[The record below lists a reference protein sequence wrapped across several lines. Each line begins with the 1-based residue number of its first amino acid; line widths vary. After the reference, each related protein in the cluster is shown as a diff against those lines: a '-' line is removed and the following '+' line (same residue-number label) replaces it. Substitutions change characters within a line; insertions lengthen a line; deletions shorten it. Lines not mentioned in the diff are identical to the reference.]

1 MPVGDF
7 YQEYGPMQR
16 RRSGEEPEPDEERP
30 KKQHPRR
37 RRPIIRR
44 PPPRRTII
52 GIVLALLA
60 MPLILPY
67 AIGLF
72 YYGRAL
78 PGVSVQGIPV
88 ANFEKHSIDTI
99 VSARYAQF
107 ERNPLVLSYADFTW
121 NPSLDAL
128 GVTFDSSKTAETAL
142 HAGRHGNPVKRLL
155 ELITLWR
162 TGIDVSPQLTID
174 MPQLQDYLL
183 TLTSQIEYP
192 PRNAML
198 SIAEGK
204 VVGIP
209 GATGRQLLID
219 ETANDIM
226 LALQTLEPRH
236 VVVRTREL
244 EPIINNAA
252 LEVAQAQ
259 AQNVLGTTLVFTRS
273 AESDRMWEWDS
284 QKLTR
289 LLQVDTVDNH
299 LVVRID
305 RLRLAKAVEHLAE
318 EMDADSQEPRLRFS
332 EGEVR
337 IFEEGHVGWKLQQ
350 AAALHVISTTLQQQ
364 NALLSRYAVVLPI
377 ETIHPVIKDE
387 ALDTLGIEEL
397 IAEGKSSFAGS
408 ADYRITNILAGAA
421 RFDGVLIPPGK
432 EFSFNSQLGEVTEEQ
447 GFVEGYAVIGNRT
460 QLEWGGGV
468 CQVSTTVFRAAF
480 WAGLPI
486 TERHAHPFYISWYD
500 DFAYGEYGDGPGIDA
515 TIYTGSSDFKFIN
528 DTGHWLLMHVDVD
541 EAEQVLTVRLY
552 GTKPERQVTFDGPE
566 ISNIVQAPV
575 TPIYIDDPTL
585 PAGTTQQS
593 DVARNGRDIVVYRI
607 IEDQDGNTEREK
619 FFTRFKAWPNVFRRG
634 TGTNANTAPDS
645 QP

>member
-16 RRSGEEPEPDEERP
+16 RRSGEGPEPDEERP
-30 KKQHPRR
+30 KKQRPRR
-37 RRPIIRR
+37 RRPTIWR
-44 PPPRRTII
+44 PPPRRVII

-78 PGVSVQGIPV
+78 PGVSVQGVPV

-107 ERNPLVLSYADFTW
+107 ERDPIVLSYADLSW
-121 NPSLDAL
+121 NPTLDTL
-128 GVTFDSSKTAETAL
+128 GVTFDPSTTAEAAL
-142 HAGRHGNPVKRLL
+142 QLGRHGNPVKRLR
-155 ELITLWR
+155 EVITLWR

-174 MPQLQDYLL
+174 MPHLQEYLL
-183 TLTSQIEYP
+183 TLTPHIEYP
-192 PRNAML
+192 PRDAVL
-198 SIAEGK
+198 SIAEGN

-219 ETANDIM
+219 ETANDII
-226 LALQTLEPRH
+226 LALQTLEPH
-236 VVVRTREL
+236 YVVLRTREL

-252 LEVAQAQ
+252 LEVAQTQ
-259 AQNVLGTTLVFTRS
+259 AQQFLNTTLVFTRS
-273 AESDRMWEWDS
+273 VESDNVWEWKTE
-284 QKLTR
+284 KLAR
-289 LLQVDTVDNH
+289 LLQVDTVDNR

-337 IFEEGHVGWKLQQ
+337 IVEEGHVGWKLQQ
-350 AAALHVISTTLQQQ
+350 PAAMHVISTTLQQQ
-364 NALLSRYAVVLPI
+364 NALLSRHTVVLPI
-377 ETIHPVIKDE
+377 EEIHPVMREDS
-387 ALDTLGIEEL
+387 LDNLGIQEL

-408 ADYRITNILAGAA
+408 ADYRITNIEAGAA

-432 EFSFNSQLGEVTEEQ
+432 EFSFNTQLGEVTEEQ

-500 DFAYGEYGDGPGIDA
+500 DFAYGDYGDGPGMDA
-515 TIYTGSSDFKFIN
+515 TIYTGSSDLKFVN
-528 DTGHWLLMHVDVD
+528 DTGNWMLMQVDVD
-541 EAEQVLTVRLY
+541 AAEQVLTVKLY
-552 GTKPERQVTFDGPE
+552 GTKPEREVTFDGPE
-566 ISNIVQAPV
+566 ISNIVKAPV
-575 TPIYIDDPTL
+575 NPIYVDDPTL
-585 PAGTTQQS
+585 PAGTTEQS

-607 IEDQDGNTEREK
+607 IEDDDGTEREK

-634 TGTNANTAPDS
+634 TGTNANTTTSDDAP
-645 QP
+645 